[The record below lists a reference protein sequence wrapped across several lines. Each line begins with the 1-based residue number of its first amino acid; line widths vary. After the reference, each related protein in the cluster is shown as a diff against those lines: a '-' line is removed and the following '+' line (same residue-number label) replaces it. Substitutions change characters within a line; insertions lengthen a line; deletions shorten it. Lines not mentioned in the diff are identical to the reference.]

1 MDESILE
8 SVKKALGIMPDYQYF
23 DDQLIL
29 YINAAL
35 AVLVQTGV
43 GTAGFVITGPE
54 SKWSDFLGEK
64 MTALEYSKVYV
75 SMKVRL
81 MFDHPRVP
89 ERFRPSRT
97 WWPSTSGAGIS
108 SATSWCWIRTDHFL
122 KSLIGQKKSQNIAF
136 IIHHIRR
143 APYLMIH
150 QKGRKSIPN
159 SPTIALRLSAPLLAW
174 RLLASCLA

>member
-8 SVKKALGIMPDYQYF
+8 SVKKSLGITPDYPYF

-43 GTAGFVITGPE
+43 GVAGFAITGPE

-81 MFDHPRVP
+81 MFDPP
-89 ERFRPSRT
+89 QS
-97 WWPSTSGAGIS
+97 SGALQ
-108 SATSWCWIRTDHFL
+108 AL
-122 KSLIGQKKSQNIAF
+122 KDLVAE
-136 IIHHIRR
+136 
-143 APYLMIH
+143 YE
-150 QKGRKSIPN
+150 
-159 SPTIALRLSAPLLAW
+159 W
-174 RLLASCLA
+174 RGYIECDELVLDQD